1 VADDQAYLDTL
12 LAKRAATVGI
22 KGTSFQD
29 QRTDFDIDGLNRE
42 IARVER
48 AMAGGSR
55 TRYAV
60 VNRGLDSLSD
70 E

>member
-1 VADDQAYLDTL
+1 MADNQAYLDSL
-12 LAKRAATVGI
+12 IAKREAQVGI
-22 KGTSFQD
+22 KGTSFHD

-48 AMAGGSR
+48 VLAGGSR

-60 VNRGLDSLSD
+60 VNRGLDPLAD